1 MTVRKR
7 QLKNGFCWEFC
18 ITVCKNPRKQLR
30 KSGFKTKGE
39 AQKAEQE
46 TLTKI
51 NLGKVCSDA
60 VTFKEVADCFM
71 KHAENYSKSTECNYQ
86 NMLDNHLKCFLAYR
100 TKDIYPLLIDKW
112 IDEMLKTNSPFVTVN
127 CIRFC
132 KAMYNYAKSL
142 DIVETNPF
150 EKARKI
156 RLPKKIHGRLEPQ
169 QAANILIMC
178 RDIYPEMLGIIALG
192 MFAGLRRGE
201 ILGLKWADIDFASG
215 YIKIERQYTKYG
227 LKEQLKTNESRR
239 NIKMCETL
247 KQILLFHKKQLKVLS
262 QFVFVNKNGGM
273 VSLKTLQNRFKKLLE
288 ICGLGRDFMRFH
300 DLRGTYVD
308 LSIKAGVPLKIIQR
322 SVGHSKITTTSDIY
336 AEILQSVEDNAAIL
350 FEKNLQF
357 CEHIVNI

>member
-7 QLKNGFCWEFC
+7 NLKNGFCWEFC
-18 ITVCKNPRKQLR
+18 ITISKNPRKQLR

-46 TLTKI
+46 TLQKI
-51 NLGKVCSDA
+51 NIGKICTDTI
-60 VTFKEVADCFM
+60 TFKQVADCFM
-71 KHAENYSKSTECNYQ
+71 EHAENYSRNTEYNYN
-86 NMLDNHLKCFLAYR
+86 NMLNTHLKTFWGYR

-112 IDEMLKTNSPFVTVN
+112 IDDMLKENSPYVVTN

-132 KAMYNYAKSL
+132 KAVYNYAVSL
-142 DIVETNPF
+142 EITEKNPF
-150 EKARKI
+150 DKARKI
-156 RLPKKIHGRLEPQ
+156 RLPKKIHGRLEPK
-169 QAANILIMC
+169 QAIKILTMC
-178 RDIYPEMLGIIALG
+178 KDLYPETLGIIALG
-192 MFAGLRRGE
+192 MFGGLRRGE
-201 ILGLKWADIDFASG
+201 ILGLKWSDIDFSGG
-215 YIKIERQYTKYG
+215 YIKIERQYTRNE
-227 LKEQLKTNESRR
+227 LKERLKTNESRR

-247 KQILLFHKKQLKVLS
+247 KQILLFHKKESKILS

-288 ICGLGRDFMRFH
+288 LCGLGRNFMRFH

-308 LSIKAGVPLKIIQR
+308 LSVKAGVPLKVIQR
-322 SVGHSKITTTSDIY
+322 NVGHAKITTTSDIY
-336 AEILQSVEDNAAIL
+336 SEILQSVEDNAAIL